1 MKIEVGDVVCLRKKH
16 PCGGDEWQVMKLGVD
31 IRIKC
36 LKCQKQVLLERETL
50 ERRIRTLISRVQ
62 TANKASSEKE
72 V

>member
-1 MKIEVGDVVCLRKKH
+1 MKIELGDVVCLRKKH

-36 LKCQKQVLLERETL
+36 LKCQKQVLLERGTF
-50 ERRIRTLISRVQ
+50 ERRIKTLISRVQ
-62 TANKASSEKE
+62 TANKASSEND